1 MKVEEKLKYL
11 EKEIDGR
18 IKDFAYKRRRDKN
31 KAFGIKILAV
41 VLAATITVLLGLRV
55 DENVAEVF
63 QNIALVFGATITILN
78 AIEAFYD
85 HRSLWIRRTVT
96 LAHLFA
102 LERDLSLYIAGTE
115 QAEID
120 PKVLNRLAD
129 RYDRILADDL
139 KAWLKLREEG
149 SLTSEAQEIKTG
161 TR

>member
-1 MKVEEKLKYL
+1 MNLEEKIKYL
-11 EKEIDGR
+11 KKEIDDR
-18 IKDFAYKRRRDKN
+18 IKDFAHKRKRDKN
-31 KAFGIKILAV
+31 KAFGLKIIAV
-41 VLAATITVLLGLRV
+41 VLAAAITVLLGLKV
-55 DENVAEVF
+55 DENWAKVF

-78 AIEAFYD
+78 AVEAFYD

-115 QAEID
+115 QTEID

-139 KAWLKLREEG
+139 KAWLQLREY
-149 SLTSEAQEIKTG
+149 SAPTSEAQAK
-161 TR
+161 R